1 MNLLLLHLFARDARA
16 ALVGRR
22 INSVGWFAPVLT
34 IELGGAR
41 RPRVWLCAVMEPPGP
56 FACLLREPPL
66 EGAAAPARFD
76 ALCGTEIVDVSVFE
90 DDRILRIDTRRDDH
104 ADTSALI
111 LYLFGASGR
120 IVLRRGSSTLE
131 SIGRRIPDEKRAAAR
146 TGIARI
152 DQAALEATAETGAL
166 AGDASPQPA
175 VPGLARELLRAFTR
189 GNEIDTGALVDFRNT
204 LVAGGSPFRLAAA
217 GKTGDAVPIPDT
229 GGGMDG
235 GDGPEGTVFGP
246 FRDAV
251 AACGVVG
258 EVVLAT
264 TKARM
269 VERLAGPLRRRLASN
284 RKLMRNLQGDIERA
298 QGHEALRRE
307 AELLAAFRSQIPP
320 GAGSTTL
327 NDIHGDGTPVSIELD
342 PAEPIHA
349 QIDQRF
355 RRATKMEKSLSHAGR
370 RLALVEGEIEEIDA
384 VLRLLS
390 QTGSLSDAMLRLEAA
405 RARFEIEDRRT
416 GTRTKVQQRQER
428 VPRRFELDEN
438 WFALVGR
445 NNQDNDEIT
454 FKHAAPTDMW
464 FHAQGV
470 PGSHVVLKAHGG
482 RAGNPPERIVE
493 VTASIAAHFSK
504 ARHSALV
511 PVIYTQRK
519 YVRKFRGA
527 RAGQVKCERE
537 KMVMVAPVLPDTDED

>member
-22 INSVGWFAPVLT
+22 INAVGWFAPVLT
-34 IELGGAR
+34 IELGGGR
-41 RPRVWLCAVMEPPGP
+41 RPRVWLSAVMEPPGP
-56 FACLLREPPL
+56 FTCLLREPPL

-76 ALCGTEIVDVSVFE
+76 ALTGAEVIDVSVMD
-90 DDRILRIDTRRDDH
+90 DDRILRIDTRRDDQ
-104 ADTSALI
+104 ADMSSLI

-120 IVLRRGSSTLE
+120 AVLRRGTSTLE
-131 SIGRRIPDEKRAAAR
+131 SIGRRIPDERRAAAG
-146 TGIARI
+146 TGIGDI
-152 DQAALEATAETGAL
+152 DAAALEAIVGTGEL
-166 AGDASPQPA
+166 TGDASPQA
-175 VPGLARELLRAFTR
+175 VVPGLARELVSAFAPKGQLDTTALLAFRDALRA
-189 GNEIDTGALVDFRNT
+189 
-204 LVAGGSPFRLAAA
+204 GSTPFRLAAPR
-217 GKTGDAVPIPDT
+217 KTGDAVPVPVPDGGEPPDT
-229 GGGMDG
+229 
-235 GDGPEGTVFGP
+235 TVFGP

-251 AACGVVG
+251 AACAVVG
-258 EVVLAT
+258 SVVLAT
-264 TKARM
+264 TKAHM
-269 VERLAGPLRRRLASN
+269 VERLARPLRRRLASN
-284 RKLMRNLQGDIERA
+284 RKLMRNLERDIERA
-298 QGHEALRRE
+298 AGHDLLRKE
-307 AELLAAFRSQIPP
+307 AELLAAFRSRIPA
-320 GAGSTTL
+320 GAASATL
-327 NDIHGDGTPVSIELD
+327 DDIHGDGAPVTIELD
-342 PAEPIHA
+342 PADPIHV

-370 RLALVEGEIEEIDA
+370 RLELVGQEITEIEA

-390 QTGSLSDAMLRLEAA
+390 QTGSLADAMLRLEAA

-416 GTRTKVQQRQER
+416 GTRAKVQQRQER

-438 WFALVGR
+438 WFVIVGR

-454 FKHAAPTDMW
+454 FKHAAPTDLW

-482 RAGNPPERIVE
+482 RAGNPPESIVE

-537 KMVMVAPVLPDTDED
+537 KMVMVAPVLPHSDGG

>member
-1 MNLLLLHLFARDARA
+1 MNLLLLHLFARDART

-22 INSVGWFAPVLT
+22 INAVGWFAPVLT

-41 RPRVWLCAVMEPPGP
+41 RPRVWLSAVMEPPGP

-76 ALCGTEIVDVSVFE
+76 ALTGAVVSDVSVFE
-90 DDRILRIDTRRDDH
+90 DDRILQIDARRDDH
-104 ADTSALI
+104 VEDSSLI
-111 LYLFGASGR
+111 LYLYGASGR
-120 IVLRRGSSTLE
+120 AVLRRGSNTLE

-146 TGIARI
+146 TGIGEI
-152 DQAALEATAETGAL
+152 DAAALETLAGTGAL
-166 AGDASPQPA
+166 SGGNSPQTA
-175 VPGLARELLRAFTR
+175 IPGLARELVAAFAPGGQLDAAALIGFRDGLRA
-189 GNEIDTGALVDFRNT
+189 
-204 LVAGGSPFRLAAA
+204 GGIPFRLAAS
-217 GKTGDAVPIPDT
+217 GKTGDAVPVPDGDDT
-229 GGGMDG
+229 PDG
-235 GDGPEGTVFGP
+235 TLFGP

-251 AACGVVG
+251 AACAVVG
-258 EVVLAT
+258 AVVLAT
-264 TKARM
+264 TKTRM
-269 VERLAGPLRRRLASN
+269 VERLARPLRRRLASN
-284 RKLMRNLQGDIERA
+284 RKLIRNLEHDIERA
-298 QGHEALRRE
+298 SGHDVLRRE

-327 NDIHGDGTPVSIELD
+327 DDIHGNSGPVTIELD
-342 PAEPIHA
+342 PAEPIHV
-349 QIDQRF
+349 QIDRRF

-370 RLALVEGEIEEIDA
+370 RLELVGGEVDEIEA

-390 QTGSLSDAMLRLEAA
+390 QTGSLADAMLRLEAA

-416 GTRTKVQQRQER
+416 GTRAKVEQRQNR

-438 WFALVGR
+438 WFVIVGR

-454 FKHAAPTDMW
+454 FKHAAPTDLW

-493 VTASIAAHFSK
+493 TTASIAAHFSK

-537 KMVMVAPVLPDTDED
+537 KMVMVAPELPDAGNE